1 MAGQHYLF
9 DFDGVLADSMP
20 SWLGIHAGN
29 LREAGIPIPDDFV
42 ETITPLGN
50 THGLAYLLSLG
61 LPMSAEEYI
70 QKAGRQQLHAYKT
83 AVQPKPFVAE
93 TLTRLKEQG
102 IALHVLT
109 ANDHACVED
118 CLQRWQLLHLFDHIF
133 TIDDFGLTKNDVALF
148 RQAAA
153 RLGADINDCTML
165 DDNIRAITTAK
176 QAGMHT
182 IGVYDE
188 SSRYAEAAM
197 RQTAER
203 YIRDFSEL

>member
-1 MAGQHYLF
+1 MQHYLF

-20 SWLGIHAGN
+20 VWLGIHMGN
-29 LREAGIPIPDDFV
+29 LRDAGIPIPDNFV

-61 LPMSAEEYI
+61 LPTTAEAYI
-70 QKAGRQQLHAYKT
+70 EQAGRQQILAYKT
-83 AVQPKPFVAE
+83 EVQPKPFVAE
-93 TLTRLKEQG
+93 ALRRVKARG

-109 ANDHACVED
+109 TNDHICVDD
-118 CLQRWQLLHLFDHIF
+118 CLKRWQIHDLFDQIF
-133 TIDDFGLTKNDVALF
+133 TIDDFSLTKNDPELF
-148 RQAAA
+148 QQAAA
-153 RLGADINDCTML
+153 RLGAEVRECTML
-165 DDNIRAITTAK
+165 DDNIHAITTAK
-176 QAGMHT
+176 KAGMHT

-188 SSRYAEAAM
+188 ASRNTEAAM